1 MTDFTRREIKTRFME
16 LLSEKNFD
24 KITVKELADVC
35 GISRNTFYYHYHDI
49 FEVLEEIFQ
58 CEIMKVVEA
67 EKRYGSLKEAFLM
80 ATKFAQDNRAAMLHV
95 HQSTKK
101 TFFKNYLIRV
111 SDKIIKEYIYQ
122 QAECLEV
129 DESDI
134 NLLTVF
140 YKHGLLGILKEWIDS
155 GLQGGKEEVIDRM
168 AFILE
173 GNVRNSLR
181 KISSK

>member
-1 MTDFTRREIKTRFME
+1 M
-16 LLSEKNFD
+16 
-24 KITVKELADVC
+24 
-35 GISRNTFYYHYHDI
+35 
-49 FEVLEEIFQ
+49 
-58 CEIMKVVEA
+58 
-67 EKRYGSLKEAFLM
+67 
-80 ATKFAQDNRAAMLHV
+80 
-95 HQSTKK
+95 
-101 TFFKNYLIRV
+101 
-111 SDKIIKEYIYQ
+111 
-122 QAECLEV
+122 

-140 YKHGLLGILKEWIDS
+140 YKYGLLGILKEWIDS